1 MKRIILIIFTLSSL
15 ITFSLSARSAELAL
29 DFTGTIANSFL
40 YEVTFGWSFSVD
52 QTVKVDALGFF
63 DDEIRTGP
71 DLNQDHLVSL
81 WTIDGDLLAQTTIT
95 NASTPVASTAEGGE
109 WLFNDIDP
117 VILTAGEYVVSA
129 FDPACTSTSDCDDIR
144 YLDTASV
151 SPLISFIEAVENPS
165 GNGFPSNSIPE
176 RNDGYFGP
184 NLRIEAIPVPAAAWL
199 FGSGLIGL
207 IGVARRK
214 KA

>member
-1 MKRIILIIFTLSSL
+1 MKRIILIIFTLFSL
-15 ITFSLSARSAELAL
+15 IMFSMSARSAELAL
-29 DFTGTIANSFL
+29 DFTGTLANSFL
-40 YEVTFGWSFSVD
+40 EELTFGWSFSVD
-52 QTVKVDALGFF
+52 QTIKVDALGFF

-71 DLNQDHLVSL
+71 DLHQDHLVSL

-117 VILTAGEYVVSA
+117 VILTPGEYVVSA

-144 YLDTASV
+144 FLDTAST
-151 SPLISFIEAVENPS
+151 SPLITFIEARGTS
-165 GNGFPSNSIPE
+165 GNGFPFSTIPE

-184 NLRIEAIPVPAAAWL
+184 NLRIEAIPVPAAVWL

-207 IGVARRK
+207 IGIARRK